1 MPVALAGPE
10 SSLAAEFYAV
20 ARKLTERAE
29 DAASR
34 SGEVI
39 EIDSRPSDAI
49 ALSVH
54 FDPVLPIYVE
64 DSVLGEVA

>member
-1 MPVALAGPE
+1 VN
-10 SSLAAEFYAV
+10 
-20 ARKLTERAE
+20 
-29 DAASR
+29 
-34 SGEVI
+34 GEVI

>member
-1 MPVALAGPE
+1 LPVALAGPE
-10 SSLAAEFYAV
+10 SELAAEFYAV

-39 EIDSRPSDAI
+39 EIS
-49 ALSVH
+49 
-54 FDPVLPIYVE
+54 
-64 DSVLGEVA
+64 